1 MPLIKGKS
9 DKSRS
14 ENIAELIKS
23 GYDPKQAEA
32 IAYSTQRK
40 AEEDSNDQLEGAPY
54 DLTIDKDTDT
64 AREYDINGW
73 AEIKG
78 NPISKVG
85 VFPYMGAQISPDLEP
100 DKIYQVYRP
109 EEELM
114 NPETIDSFKLVPWT
128 DEHTMLGGDGDPN
141 VTPAEKKGIH
151 GVIGEDV
158 YYDAPY
164 LKANLKVFSN
174 KLANL
179 IDEGKKELSIGYRCL
194 YDIVSGVWKGQK
206 YDAIQRQIRGNHIAS
221 VQEGRSGHDV
231 AVLDHFKIT
240 FDTKELLKMPRM
252 KDESEM
258 REEETAKDEEMSL
271 EECYKMIKELKSKL
285 ESMEMRDEEDPE
297 TKKDAEMGDNYE
309 DETDEA
315 DPAMFVTKAK
325 LNENKT
331 VEDEDED
338 EDTEERVEK
347 EERKKEAKGDM
358 EKPKDKSMD
367 SMKSIIKQIAHRDAL
382 ATRLSKVI
390 GTFDHSHKTL
400 SEVAQYGVK
409 KLGLTCKRGQE
420 EAVLQGYFAGYKPST
435 VRAHVQDSGRT
446 YNQIDKYLAGDQ

>member
-54 DLTIDKDTDT
+54 DLTIDETEET
-64 AREYDINGW
+64 ESNREYDINGW

-85 VFPYMGAQISPDLEP
+85 VFPYMGAQISPELEP
-100 DKIYQVYRP
+100 DRIYQVYRP

-114 NPETIDSFKLVPWT
+114 NQETIDSFKLVPWT
-128 DEHTMLGGDGDPN
+128 DEHTMLGNDDDPAL
-141 VTPAEKKGIH
+141 TPAEKKGIH

-158 YYDAPY
+158 YFEAPY

-231 AVLDHFKIT
+231 AVLDHFKFT

-258 REEETAKDEEMSL
+258 REEETAKDEEMTL
-271 EECYKMIKELKSKL
+271 ERCFEMIKALESKL
-285 ESMEMRDEEDPE
+285 ESMGGRDEEDPE
-297 TKKDAEMGDNYE
+297 TKKDAEMGDDMGEEWNE
-309 DETDEA
+309 ETDEA

-325 LNENKT
+325 LNE
-331 VEDEDED
+331 DE
-338 EDTEERVEK
+338 TAEEEEKK
-347 EERKKEAKGDM
+347 EESKKEAKGDM
-358 EKPKDKSMD
+358 EKPKDKGMD
-367 SMKSIIKQIAHRDAL
+367 SMKAIFKQIAQRDAL
-382 ATRLSKVI
+382 ATRLSKVV

-400 SEVAQYGVK
+400 SEVAIYGVK

-435 VRAHVQDSGRT
+435 VRSHVQDSGQNF
-446 YNQIDKYLAGDQ
+446 NQIDKYLAGDQ